1 MDHPQLMAL
10 HQVMALHPN
19 SKASV
24 THPKVT
30 EHPQATLLH
39 PKAPLQDMECSHKA
53 LHLRDTL
60 HPQLKDIQ

>member
-1 MDHPQLMAL
+1 MDHPQLMGL
-10 HQVMALHPN
+10 HQVMVLHPN

-24 THPKVT
+24 PHPKVT
-30 EHPQATLLH
+30 AHPQATVLL

-60 HPQLKDIQ
+60 HLQLKDIQ